1 VAPCLQQYEKKEKNP
16 GRGMAQCLV
25 AVYVEFTNL
34 AQKRKKREAIEIM
47 RVKLL
52 HPSTIAPFSAA
63 LKTISATTF
72 LTKSKKFFSSCD

>member
-1 VAPCLQQYEKKEKNP
+1 MKK
-16 GRGMAQCLV
+16 
-25 AVYVEFTNL
+25 
-34 AQKRKKREAIEIM
+34 KKKIPAAGWRNVSSLYMSSSHKLGSKAKETRSNRNNEGQ
-47 RVKLL
+47 LL